1 MDHLLRK
8 PEAGVLCRTP
18 VSTSFFL
25 AYTTL
30 LFTPR
35 RVEFLDHDQTTLG
48 DASCAQDVI
57 FSAIV
62 CLNVS
67 KRSLGAS
74 VLTVIVAPR
83 LK

>member
-18 VSTSFFL
+18 VSTSFFGQCHFTF
-25 AYTTL
+25 YTE
-30 LFTPR
+30 R
-35 RVEFLDHDQTTLG
+35 HSSLDPNQTTLG
-48 DASCAQDVI
+48 DVSGAQDVI

-67 KRSLGAS
+67 KRNLGAS